1 MQYLRVSAGE
11 NRRRFCVSKQSQ
23 EKYMQ
28 FLIAIELALML
39 VLALRA
45 NICNIEREFKRKPIR
60 YDDTD
65 GAT

>member
-11 NRRRFCVSKQSQ
+11 NRRKFCVSKQSK

-28 FLIAIELALML
+28 LLIAIELTLML

-45 NICNIEREFKRKPIR
+45 SICNIEREFKRKPIR
-60 YDDTD
+60 YDDTH

>member
-1 MQYLRVSAGE
+1 
-11 NRRRFCVSKQSQ
+11 
-23 EKYMQ
+23 MQ

-45 NICNIEREFKRKPIR
+45 SICNIEREFKRKPIR